1 MAIYISLTL
10 AHDYMRSANMN
21 HLPTCREGW
30 HMVKGGVPG
39 LVFPLP
45 DEDVDGGQ
53 QDTPCDIKAGD
64 DNESVVQGHQG
75 FQTRLPGHQLKS
87 QGGFSVTG
95 RDLWRA
101 RVP

>member
-1 MAIYISLTL
+1 
-10 AHDYMRSANMN
+10 
-21 HLPTCREGW
+21 
-30 HMVKGGVPG
+30 MVKGGVPG

-87 QGGFSVTG
+87 QGGFGLMG
-95 RDLWRA
+95 RDL
-101 RVP
+101 